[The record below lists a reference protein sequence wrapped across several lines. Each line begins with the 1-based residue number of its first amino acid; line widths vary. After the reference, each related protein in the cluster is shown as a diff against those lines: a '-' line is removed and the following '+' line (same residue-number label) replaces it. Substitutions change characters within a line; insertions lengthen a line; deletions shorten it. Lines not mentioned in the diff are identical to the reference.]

1 MVKAAAIV
9 QTAEQRTVCVCLFA
23 DKKTSF
29 HTIDVT
35 VIYSLVHVSQVHLA
49 KHTTITKLTHLTS
62 IEKFFISSYS
72 MAVFLC

>member
-35 VIYSLVHVSQVHLA
+35 VIYSLVRSSRAVG
-49 KHTTITKLTHLTS
+49 
-62 IEKFFISSYS
+62 KFKDFGEGGKS
-72 MAVFLC
+72 

>member
-35 VIYSLVHVSQVHLA
+35 VIYSLVRSSRAVGRFKNLGGRGQVKTGYLKKSQ
-49 KHTTITKLTHLTS
+49 K
-62 IEKFFISSYS
+62 
-72 MAVFLC
+72 

>member
-29 HTIDVT
+29 HIIVVT
-35 VIYSLVHVSQVHLA
+35 VIYSLVHRSR
-49 KHTTITKLTHLTS
+49 
-62 IEKFFISSYS
+62 
-72 MAVFLC
+72 AVGRSKNLIVQTVEQKTVCVCLFAD